1 MVAKVANRD
10 LAHKGHCITRETRRT
25 SWITSYSTDNGTATI
40 RGRISVSVE
49 SAADGTV
56 FPALGFS
63 NGTFSLHG
71 VDGSDGGA
79 NDKLALSI
87 LRPDGSTYHLS
98 AGVPGLLSGGNLTI
112 H

>member
-1 MVAKVANRD
+1 VVAKVANRD
-10 LAHKGHCITRETRRT
+10 LAHKGHCITRETCRR
-25 SWITSYSTDNGTATI
+25 SCQ
-40 RGRISVSVE
+40 E
-49 SAADGTV
+49 
-56 FPALGFS
+56 FS

-71 VDGSDGGA
+71 VDGSGGGA